1 MKTLKEMKQEIK
13 EKYAAVADRQI
24 STGVY
29 LHTIGKKYVTVMN
42 TWDGTRLQKIEIDDF
57 YSDHC

>member
-13 EKYAAVADRQI
+13 EKYEAIPEKQI

-29 LHTIGKKYVTVMN
+29 LHTIGRKYITVMN
-42 TWDGTRLQKIEIDDF
+42 TWNGTRLEKIEIDSF
-57 YSDHC
+57 YAEHC